1 MKNRYLT
8 QKSDSFVDEFKDNG
22 FVSLEEAIY
31 FFQTYPFVEELKETK
46 KNEGQNRFSKIVFQS
61 DNNQKLS
68 IWIENNEGT
77 FLYYEN
83 EKQFAQFFI
92 SKNCNENIEG
102 LNVEYFINLF
112 FKNNI
117 EEKLN
122 LKNIPP
128 NLKVKKELITFS
140 FENSKKLNTLY
151 NSIPWF
157 IISVVFLF
165 YDYQSKFGMVIYA
178 HITLSLFWLPSLFLF
193 LSYWLINKN
202 AIVKIDSFEN
212 IISYQKDNKKIMFNR
227 NEIDKCILNE
237 EESTSNRSN
246 TKKFSYLH
254 ITLFNKEEIIITNFI
269 TEPRTIINLLNLNYK
284 VNDRLM
290 SILPLPF

>member
-1 MKNRYLT
+1 
-8 QKSDSFVDEFKDNG
+8 
-22 FVSLEEAIY
+22 
-31 FFQTYPFVEELKETK
+31 
-46 KNEGQNRFSKIVFQS
+46 
-61 DNNQKLS
+61 
-68 IWIENNEGT
+68 
-77 FLYYEN
+77 
-83 EKQFAQFFI
+83 
-92 SKNCNENIEG
+92 
-102 LNVEYFINLF
+102 
-112 FKNNI
+112 
-117 EEKLN
+117 
-122 LKNIPP
+122 
-128 NLKVKKELITFS
+128 FS